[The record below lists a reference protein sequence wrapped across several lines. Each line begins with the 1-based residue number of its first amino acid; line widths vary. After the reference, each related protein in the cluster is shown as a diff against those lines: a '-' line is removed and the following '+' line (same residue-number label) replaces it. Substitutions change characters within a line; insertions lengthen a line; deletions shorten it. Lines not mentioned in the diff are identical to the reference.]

1 MKELVTQSCRTLCDP
16 MVYSPPGFTVHGIL
30 QARILK
36 LIAFPSPGD
45 LPDPGMEPGP
55 PALQADSLPSEPLGV
70 HNLLNNQMYLINH
83 HNISM
88 R

>member
-1 MKELVTQSCRTLCDP
+1 MKELVVQSCRTLCDP
-16 MVYSPPGFTVHGIL
+16 MDYSPPGFTVHGIL

-36 LIAFPSPGD
+36 LIAFPSPGG
-45 LPDPGMEPGP
+45 LPDPGMEAES
-55 PALQADSLPSEPLGV
+55 PALQADSLPSEPLSV
-70 HNLLNNQMYLINH
+70 YTLLNNQMYLINH